1 MRPGKIVDNFAGGGG
16 ASTGI
21 EFATGRIVDI
31 AINHDA
37 AAILMHETNHP
48 HTKHLQASV
57 WDVDPMEVC
66 SGEHVSLAW
75 FSPDCKHFSKA
86 SGTAPRD
93 RKIRGLAW
101 IELRW
106 AATVRPDLMITEN
119 VEEFLTWGPLNRR
132 HHPIKSKK
140 GQTFQRWRSQLIALG
155 YAMEWRILNAAD
167 YGAPTSRKRLVIIAR
182 CDGEPIVWPERTH
195 APRGSEDV
203 RSGKCKPWR
212 SAAEV
217 IDWSRPCPSIFSSKD
232 EIMDRYGLKA
242 QRPLRPNTLRRVI
255 RGVDKY
261 TIRSGA
267 PFLVDCNHSGSGHIS
282 DVRDPVGTVTRKY
295 STGVCDPLFAPITFS
310 NTNGSVG
317 SPADWPVHTITSDGK
332 QVLTS
337 VQLIQY
343 HMEQSEYV
351 RASALTEPLG
361 VVDASNRYGLAAA
374 NLVEYY
380 GNGRPLDVEE
390 PMRTATSHDREAL
403 TLAHICKFKGK
414 SLGQNPNIPLQ
425 TITARANSYAVV
437 RTVAAK
443 YEPNVNLSHWP
454 EIRELLNK
462 YCGYEIADDEVLL
475 LHVGDAWYFIAD
487 IGLRMLTPRELF
499 DAMGFPPDY
508 MIECDWLGNVYPK
521 NEQVARCGNA
531 VAPPMAA
538 AVVRANWREAA
549 VWDISTMAELER
561 RMSV

>member
-1 MRPGKIVDNFAGGGG
+1 MRTGKIVDNFAGGGG

-86 SGTAPRD
+86 SGAALRD

-167 YGAPTSRKRLVIIAR
+167 YGAPTSRKRLIIIAR

-203 RSGKCKPWR
+203 RSGKCKPWG

-217 IDWSRPCPSIFSSKD
+217 IDWSRPCPSIFASKD

-267 PFLVDCNHSGSGHIS
+267 PFLVDCNHSGSGH
-282 DVRDPVGTVTRKY
+282 
-295 STGVCDPLFAPITFS
+295 
-310 NTNGSVG
+310 
-317 SPADWPVHTITSDGK
+317 
-332 QVLTS
+332 
-337 VQLIQY
+337 
-343 HMEQSEYV
+343 
-351 RASALTEPLG
+351 
-361 VVDASNRYGLAAA
+361 
-374 NLVEYY
+374 
-380 GNGRPLDVEE
+380 
-390 PMRTATSHDREAL
+390 TATSHDREAL
-403 TLAHICKFKGK
+403 TLAHICKFKGTN
-414 SLGQNPNIPLQ
+414 LGQNPNVPLQ
-425 TITARANSYAVV
+425 TITAQANSYAEV

-443 YEPNVNLSHWP
+443 YAPNVNLSHWP

-462 YCGYEIADDEVLL
+462 YCGYDLADDEVLL
-475 LHVGDAWYFIAD
+475 LHIGDAWYFIAD

-508 MIECDWLGNVYPK
+508 MIEYDWLGNVYPK

-538 AVVRANWREAA
+538 AVVRANWREVA
-549 VWDISTMAELER
+549 VWDIATMAELER